1 MKPAL
6 IALLALGA
14 GVSPGAD
21 EHVLAGA
28 RLFRADRYAEALVEF
43 RVAERLGSSEAAGY
57 AAAALVKLGR
67 SEEAVEAFAALE
79 PIAAGRR
86 DALLDFYHAVA
97 CNEAR
102 LYLCA
107 DRLLAGVGARAGPR
121 IGEHAR
127 KMRAAIEGLLASEP
141 SQDALDWYLARCDA
155 ARRGGHALLAR
166 AYCEEAAGL
175 ASRRRDGYRRSEALA
190 SLANLQRETG
200 ARPAG
205 R

>member
-1 MKPAL
+1 LKPAL

-14 GVSPGAD
+14 GVTPGAD

-43 RVAERLGSSEAAGY
+43 RVAQRLGSPEAAGY
-57 AAAALVKLGR
+57 AAAALVKLER
-67 SEEAVEAFAALE
+67 PEEAVESFAALE
-79 PIAAGRR
+79 PVPPARR
-86 DALLDFYHAVA
+86 DALLDYYHAVA
-97 CNEAR
+97 CNNAR

-107 DRLLAGVGARAGPR
+107 DGLLGGLGARAGPR

-127 KMRAAIEGLLASEP
+127 KMRAAIEALLVSEP
-141 SQDALDWYLARCDA
+141 SQDALDWYLARCSQF
-155 ARRGGHALLAR
+155 RRAGRALLAR

-175 ASRRRDGYRRSEALA
+175 ASRRHDGYRRSEAMA
-190 SLANLQRETG
+190 SLASLQRETVV
-200 ARPAG
+200 PSAG